1 MVLLWFLSMTFNLC
15 MPPSHLNSWK
25 FSMWNFNFSV
35 ELILNPNLIKPF
47 IFQFQASQAT
57 TTDNITFKSIKI
69 YSQSYKEFTLKF
81 VEYIHVIIWLHFDL
95 SICKSN
101 MNVQNKILVH
111 LCRPPL
117 TFRRI
122 PDKLKSKKK
131 IIKYQLKNWKKKLI
145 KKTQL
150 NSIGYL
156 HLLFCG
162 RTLTCVTSFPV
173 WVYWKV

>member
-81 VEYIHVIIWLHFDL
+81 VEYIHVIIYDYILTYQYVKAIWMYKIRDWFIWLIH
-95 SICKSN
+95 I
-101 MNVQNKILVH
+101 
-111 LCRPPL
+111 CRPSL

-122 PDKLKSKKK
+122 PDKLKS
-131 IIKYQLKNWKKKLI
+131 
-145 KKTQL
+145 
-150 NSIGYL
+150 
-156 HLLFCG
+156 
-162 RTLTCVTSFPV
+162 
-173 WVYWKV
+173 